1 MKKLMLTIPALLKDS
16 LNVKLL
22 SKFNFTVA
30 ISSLILA
37 ALIVIFPWWLL
48 ASVLL
53 CVVFVVIGFNS
64 PIVSFLVTIAIT
76 CNLLP
81 EYLLPSVGV
90 GGGKVAA
97 ADLAL
102 AFTLLACV
110 FHYQKSNAEFKKAFQ
125 NVLVPFLFVVSAFF
139 LSIIYSAAIL
149 HTPIKDVLGESKH
162 LFYWIVFPL
171 SAYIGMDE
179 KRFEK
184 VVYGLVAVALVF
196 SIGQIIQ
203 GLFGIQ
209 VMGGRALQDLETMGH
224 YSEVKRSTTSGIHLI
239 VWSFIFLTSLLIN
252 KRVRAI
258 LIVPMIL
265 LTLAGILLTY
275 GRMIWAGTLLALV
288 VVFFKVGFKKA
299 FKAISILSILG
310 FIGLGAVL
318 AVKPAIITSA
328 ADRMFSVNDEVSHG
342 QSLAWRF
349 YENGIAIEKIN
360 ESPLLGIGLGAAYR
374 PPAKSD
380 VTPEQ
385 VRYMHNAYLFMIMK
399 MGLLVF
405 AIFLSFIFVNIYQIS
420 RSTRAKS
427 LRLTSYSIVTIS
439 ILFEYFMTC
448 MTQPELMQ
456 SSGIAFISTLF
467 GLGVAARHIYKD
479 KI

>member
-1 MKKLMLTIPALLKDS
+1 MLSLPTIFKDS
-16 LNVKLL
+16 LSTKVFSKLNITIVIT
-22 SKFNFTVA
+22 SIV
-30 ISSLILA
+30 LA
-37 ALIVIFPWWLL
+37 MLIVIFPWWLL
-48 ASVLL
+48 TSVLL
-53 CVVFVVIGFNS
+53 CIVFLVIGFNS
-64 PIVSFLVTIAIT
+64 PIASFLVTIAIT

-102 AFTLLACV
+102 VFTVFTCL
-110 FHYQKSNAEFKKAFQ
+110 FHYQKSNTDFRKAFKK
-125 NVLVPFLFVVSAFF
+125 VLIPFLLVIAAFF
-139 LSIIYSAAIL
+139 LSIVYSAAVL

-162 LFYWIVFPL
+162 LFYWVIFPL
-171 SAYIGMDE
+171 SVYIGMDA

-196 SIGQIIQ
+196 SLGQIIQ
-203 GLFGIQ
+203 GLFGIH

-224 YSEVKRSTTSGIHLI
+224 YSDVKRSTTSGIHLI
-239 VWSFIFLTSLLIN
+239 VWSFIFLTSLLIH
-252 KRVRAI
+252 KRIKAA
-258 LIVPMIL
+258 LIIPMIL

-275 GRMIWAGTLLALV
+275 GRMIWAGTFLALV
-288 VVFFKVGFKKA
+288 VVFFKVGFKQA

-310 FIGLGAVL
+310 VIGLGAVL

-328 ADRMFSVNDEVSHG
+328 VDRMFSVNDEVSHG

-349 YENGIAIEKIN
+349 YENGIAIEKIQD
-360 ESPLLGIGLGAAYR
+360 SPILGIGLGATYR

-385 VRYMHNAYLFMIMK
+385 VRYVHNAYLFMIMK
-399 MGLLVF
+399 MGLVVF
-405 AIFLSFIFVNIYQIS
+405 VCFMAFIFTCIYWLNS
-420 RSTRAKS
+420 SCKSTNKFHS
-427 LRLTSYSIVTIS
+427 NYSIVTVS

-456 SSGIAFISTLF
+456 SSGIAFIATLL
-467 GLGVAARHIYKD
+467 GLSVATIGMETSSEK
-479 KI
+479 